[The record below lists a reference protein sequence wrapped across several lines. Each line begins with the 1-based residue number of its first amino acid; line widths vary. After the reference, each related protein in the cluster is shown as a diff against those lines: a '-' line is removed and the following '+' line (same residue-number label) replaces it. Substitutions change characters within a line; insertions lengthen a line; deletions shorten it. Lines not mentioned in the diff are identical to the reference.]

1 MTGCFSVIKENDNY
15 IAYSQPFSGEVNKY
29 LLSPSC
35 VSGWISW
42 SEYTWQELFYIQV
55 QKMDK

>member
-1 MTGCFSVIKENDNY
+1 M
-15 IAYSQPFSGEVNKY
+15 AFSGEINKY
-29 LLSPSC
+29 LLSPSS
-35 VSGWISW
+35 VSGWISQ